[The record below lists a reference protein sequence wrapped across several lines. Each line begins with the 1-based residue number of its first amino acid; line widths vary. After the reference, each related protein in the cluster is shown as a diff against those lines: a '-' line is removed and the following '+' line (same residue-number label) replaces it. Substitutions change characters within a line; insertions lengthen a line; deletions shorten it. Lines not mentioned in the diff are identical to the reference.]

1 MRLARA
7 VCNRY
12 GLDLM
17 TGANVSA
24 LSVIVGGVALTKML
38 ACSSRL
44 EEAHVKPFESGNSSP
59 FRIGS
64 KFAQYAG
71 EKQTTAQTPTMTQK

>member
-7 VCNRY
+7 VCGLY

-17 TGANVSA
+17 TGADVSA
-24 LSVIVGGVALTKML
+24 LNVIVGGVALTKML

-44 EEAHVKPFESGNSSP
+44 GEAHVTPFESGNRSP
-59 FRIGS
+59 FESGVEVRPVRS
-64 KFAQYAG
+64 
-71 EKQTTAQTPTMTQK
+71 